1 MQKSSIRTATA
12 AKAVRDWKQ
21 IWQEE
26 DDGQLFKLSQMF
38 GPVREEVALSK
49 WRNLEQQRGIKDR
62 QPQYV
67 YIILLLSVSALADCH
82 RQATWTNR

>member
-12 AKAVRDWKQ
+12 AKAVREWKQ
-21 IWQEE
+21 TWQEE
-26 DDGQLFKLSQMF
+26 DGGQLLKLPQMF

-49 WRNLEQQRGIKDR
+49 RRNLEQRRGIKDR

-67 YIILLLSVSALADCH
+67 YTILLLSVSALADCH
-82 RQATWTNR
+82 HQAT